1 MDYKEKK
8 EMKMFETFV
17 VSETRYFYIITHI
30 CKIILYM
37 TLARIFINHKI
48 KKRAYALMLQN
59 NSENFIIIS
68 WSNLSTLIIYL
79 NYFTI
84 TLPN

>member
-48 KKRAYALMLQN
+48 KKEPMHLCYK
-59 NSENFIIIS
+59 IIQKI
-68 WSNLSTLIIYL
+68 L
-79 NYFTI
+79 
-84 TLPN
+84 